1 MELVKDAA
9 ITVGDFLIN
18 GCLEVSKDKIKDTA
32 QEKAVR
38 RHIEE
43 FMKRQEKLNFQVSLD
58 EEIDF
63 EALADYLC
71 EDLLDDLRLRLRG
84 NKLERG
90 IAHFNIMSKVKTFA
104 RAKTKLGEKRAM
116 DIAQKAIDIWKR
128 YYRNRINADLLFLA
142 DALSQEI
149 LDGTQEQHDAQVTE
163 LSEVIAHHTRQGIE
177 AITAVITKP
186 MDQAT
191 MIQMGRA
198 RSGDYAS
205 IESDMTDLMNALST
219 QHSLYPDYGLEMKT
233 RNGKQEFRSVPR
245 SAEAAKKYPPKIRCV
260 GTAKLGDKTL
270 TTVTPEVIDYA
281 NRHQMPLI
289 INITGAQ
296 KMLGSFLDPIQHEA
310 EEYVG
315 QEITIPPK
323 PFPKPMACSIAF
335 NDNVVFDYILLR
347 TKEILDDDTLI
358 FSNDEQS
365 NIAYRFTFRINL
377 QTQSFTVSVGVDNA
391 NNEEMLRY
399 VQFMKQLV
407 SGGEFAVKSLEHQAE
422 LARGKLDNFHYEPSF
437 DSIEE
442 EEAFFSNI
450 VDIEKYY
457 STQIAIPKQVYENA
471 YNNIAYL
478 AALIRGETNTVTW
491 SSLAFNMLLS
501 ERLRTQIESWDD
513 SKFCLTYVGT
523 ITVPIFEEKY
533 ELPVMRRHISVKPKE
548 LPKLK
553 AKARA
558 LDIGEEIRVAFLP
571 GEGTDGIW
579 EDYIYLGEPIAD
591 TYDAVKETVE

>member
-1 MELVKDAA
+1 MEFVKDAA

-18 GCLEVSKDKIKDTA
+18 GCLEVSKDKIKDAA

-38 RHIEE
+38 SRIEE
-43 FMKRQEKLNFQVSLD
+43 FIRRQEILNFQISVD

-71 EDLLDDLRLRLRG
+71 GDLLDDLRRRLRG

-90 IAHFNIMSKVKTFA
+90 MAHINVMSKVKTFA
-104 RAKTKLGEKRAM
+104 RARTKLGEKRAM

-128 YYRNRINADLLFLA
+128 YYRSRINADLLFLA

-163 LSEVIAHHTRQGIE
+163 LSEVIAQHSREGIE
-177 AITAVITKP
+177 SITAAMANP
-186 MDQAT
+186 MEQAT
-191 MIQMGRA
+191 MVQMGRV
-198 RSGDYAS
+198 RTGDYAS
-205 IESDMTDLMNALST
+205 IESDMTDFINALST
-219 QHSLYPDYGLEMKT
+219 RHSLYPDYGLEMKM

-245 SAEAAKKYPPKIRCV
+245 SAEATKKYPPKIRCV

-270 TTVTPEVIDYA
+270 TTVTSEVIDYA

-296 KMLGSFLDPIQHEA
+296 KMLGPFLDPIQHEA

-315 QEITIPPK
+315 QKITIPPK

-335 NDNVVFDYILLR
+335 NDIVVFDYILLR
-347 TKEILDDDTLI
+347 TREILDDNTLVL
-358 FSNDEQS
+358 SNEEQA

-377 QTQSFTVSVGVDNA
+377 QSKSFTVSVGMDNA
-391 NNEEMLRY
+391 SNEEMLQY

-407 SGGEFAVKSLEHQAE
+407 FGGEFAVKSLEHQVE

-437 DSIEE
+437 DSIED

-450 VDIEKYY
+450 VEIEKYY
-457 STQIAIPKQVYENA
+457 NAPITIPEQVYENS

-491 SSLAFNMLLS
+491 SSLAFNMALS
-501 ERLRTQIESWDD
+501 ERLRSQIESWDD

-571 GEGTDGIW
+571 GEGTEGIW
-579 EDYIYLGEPIAD
+579 EDSIYLGEPIAD